1 MYHIDAVT
9 LDKLIITEV
18 DNNNDKTD
26 DEVKNDN
33 LVPAAYSGDYRDLI
47 NAPNIRNII
56 KGDPDLAKV
65 AFSGNYND
73 LMKLIYPKGCTFSCK
88 CFINLMKTNQSIL
101 ELSIKRGWK

>member
-33 LVPAAYSGDYRDLI
+33 LAPVAYSGDYRDLI

-73 LMKLIYPKGCTFSCK
+73 LMKLIHPKGCIFQK
-88 CFINLMKTNQSIL
+88 MCFNRLSFL
-101 ELSIKRGWK
+101 ETKFF